1 MTADASV
8 NPSTE
13 KMNVQVMH
21 LLAGVSSHGDLQ
33 LAEVERDLVQ
43 MDGLLE
49 EAIKKLCSSFM
60 AIHEAVEQQRRAL
73 DGLFTGVSSGDEHAA
88 RLETLQGEINR
99 HVGAAITG
107 LQFQDMTSQL
117 IGRMVRHLAGL
128 RGVFGELDAGDPV
141 SEDSTYE
148 DLVEKLRQ
156 ISSRVGAR
164 CSEEAEKARSS
175 VSQRHM
181 ESGDIDLF

>member
-1 MTADASV
+1 
-8 NPSTE
+8 
-13 KMNVQVMH
+13 MNAQVMH
-21 LLAGVSSHGDLQ
+21 LLSGVSTHGDLH

-60 AIHEAVEQQRRAL
+60 AIHEAVDKQQRAL
-73 DGLFTGVSSGDEHAA
+73 DSMLIDQSPSQEHAA
-88 RLETLQGEINR
+88 RLETIQGEINR

-117 IGRMVRHLAGL
+117 IGRMVKHLAGL
-128 RGVFGELDAGDPV
+128 RDVFGELEASEPV
-141 SEDSTYE
+141 SADSPYE
-148 DLVEKLRQ
+148 DLVEKLNQ
-156 ISSRVGAR
+156 ISNRVCAR
-164 CSEEAEKARSS
+164 CAEQTEKIRSS